1 MDEHDL
7 LGIAPSK
14 IQILQPALSN
24 EKASKLEQWL
34 FSEQTWE
41 ASRPSLYLNK
51 NWDGLLKLAGTGS
64 NFMRTFFLQS
74 YTVFVQFRGFAIYKP
89 FYWVRFSSDSY
100 L

>member
-1 MDEHDL
+1 MTQRLMDEHDL

-41 ASRPSLYLNK
+41 ASGSSLYLHK
-51 NWDGLLKLAGTGS
+51 NWDGLLTLAGTGS
-64 NFMRTFFLQS
+64 NFMKTFFLQS
-74 YTVFVQFRGFAIYKP
+74 YTVFV
-89 FYWVRFSSDSY
+89 
-100 L
+100 